1 MGLKGV
7 FLKHMEQEFLRV
19 KEALKLYSISRSTL
33 YNWFKKGL
41 KFYKNGGVVFLK
53 KIEIENFITKN
64 NEF

>member
-1 MGLKGV
+1 
-7 FLKHMEQEFLRV
+7 MEQEFLRV